1 MIAREQ
7 SFRREPRNNNNISL
21 IEIPIVSRAFQL
33 M

>member
-7 SFRREPRNNNNISL
+7 SFRREPRNNISL